1 MNRINPRPQTLKKK
15 MLITNKKCEN
25 ETNKKIG
32 NSVDVIDTQAVWRQS
47 ILKKNWH
54 VKYLW
59 VVVYLW

>member
-32 NSVDVIDTQAVWRQS
+32 NSVDVIDTQAV
-47 ILKKNWH
+47 KKIGT
-54 VKYLW
+54 
-59 VVVYLW
+59 

>member
-1 MNRINPRPQTLKKK
+1 

-47 ILKKNWH
+47 ILKIKLARK
-54 VKYLW
+54 VSLGGGAPL
-59 VVVYLW
+59 VGPEEA